1 MGFGRRKRGITKK
14 FFVFVVIV
22 CMIVSLGYYGYIYYN
37 NQMVKIEN
45 EYINQINDLKIDKYM
60 SKRVV
65 YIAIKEIKKGEI
77 IDSNCVK
84 KNDVFSNFD
93 ANFFID
99 ESDLGARALITINE
113 NLPVLKS
120 MLYKNNLLDDE
131 RVKELSL
138 VLLQSDLEKYEFV
151 DFRIRYSNGLE
162 YTVLSKKEI
171 IKIDLENNTVWL
183 SLNEEERLMLSSALV
198 DKAIYIGTS
207 FYIDRYVE
215 SNIQKESFVNYL
227 PNNEIMNL
235 MVINNN
241 VQRKFI
247 NDEITKRREI
257 EEKLIN
263 TSEQQLSMMNDSIL
277 NEEIDREERITK
289 EINIVEMNIVED
301 NDEKEKEIEM
311 EESKKNGFN

>member
-1 MGFGRRKRGITKK
+1 MGFGRRKKGITKK
-14 FFVFVVIV
+14 FFVFIIILCVIAT
-22 CMIVSLGYYGYIYYN
+22 LGYYGYIYYN

-45 EYINQINDLKIDKYM
+45 EYIDQINDLKIDKYM

-65 YIAIKEIKKGEI
+65 YIASKEIKKGEI
-77 IDSNCVK
+77 IDNNCVK
-84 KNDVFSNFD
+84 KIDVFSNFD
-93 ANFFID
+93 ANIFIE
-99 ESDLGARALITINE
+99 ESDLGARVLITIDE
-113 NLPVLKS
+113 DLPVLKS
-120 MLYKNNLLDDE
+120 MLYKSNLRDDE
-131 RVKELSL
+131 RIKELSL

-235 MVINNN
+235 MAINSNIE
-241 VQRKFI
+241 RKFI
-247 NDEITKRREI
+247 NDEIAKRIKI
-257 EEKLIN
+257 EEKLSN
-263 TSEQQLSMMNDSIL
+263 TSEQQLSMINDSIL

-289 EINIVEMNIVED
+289 EINIVEMNIEED
-301 NDEKEKEIEM
+301 EEIEM

>member
-1 MGFGRRKRGITKK
+1 MGFGRKKKGIIKK
-14 FFVFVVIV
+14 VFIFAISL
-22 CMIVSLGYYGYIYYN
+22 CMIASLGYYGYIYYN
-37 NQMVKIEN
+37 NQMIKIEN

-65 YIAIKEIKKGEI
+65 YIASKEIKKGEI
-77 IDSNCVK
+77 IDSKCVK
-84 KNDVFSNFD
+84 KIDSFSNVD
-93 ANFFID
+93 ANIFIE
-99 ESDLGARALITINE
+99 ESDLGARVLITINE
-113 NLPVLKS
+113 DLPVLKS
-120 MLYKNNLLDDE
+120 MLYKNNLRDDE

-198 DKAIYIGTS
+198 DKAIYMGTS
-207 FYIDRYVE
+207 FYIDRYLE

-235 MVINNN
+235 MAVNSNIE
-241 VQRKFI
+241 RKFI

-263 TSEQQLSMMNDSIL
+263 TSEQQLSMINDSIL

-289 EINIVEMNIVED
+289 EINIVEMSID
-301 NDEKEKEIEM
+301 DEEIEM